1 VTVDHPAMS
10 CDEFLDRA
18 AALALDAG
26 DADEIRLVE
35 EHAAACP
42 DCARQLQEFR
52 EVAAMLGGAVPQVDP
67 PEALRSRVLEVARRT
82 DQVLSRDPRRLWSR
96 AQRRVRPSP
105 AWLVAAASLVFSL
118 IALIRV
124 VAMQGQIVAL
134 QNDALRASERAARYD
149 HVAEV
154 LASDQLAIR
163 PLQPSVQA
171 MPWRGMVYMDPLSG
185 TGMVMCHD
193 MPPIAQGH
201 AYQVWFVRGNE
212 KVSGGLIWPDHQG
225 NGYTL
230 IQVPTDLQSFD
241 SVGVTDEPGTG
252 SAWPTT
258 PRVIGTP
265 LNDSAQ

>member
-1 VTVDHPAMS
+1 MVDHPTMS

-18 AALALDAG
+18 AALALDSV
-26 DADEIRLVE
+26 DAEEVRLVE

-42 DCARQLQEFR
+42 DCAVRLQEFR
-52 EVAAMLGGAVPQVDP
+52 EVAAVLGAAVPQVEP
-67 PEALRSRVLEVARRT
+67 PEALRGRVLEAARRT
-82 DQVLSRDPRRLWSR
+82 PQALSADPRRRWSR
-96 AQRRVRPSP
+96 AQRRFRPSP

-118 IALIRV
+118 VALIRV

-134 QNDALRASERAARYD
+134 QTDAQRASERAARYD

-154 LASDQLAIR
+154 LASDKLAIR
-163 PLQPSVQA
+163 PLQPAEQA
-171 MPWRGMVYMDPLSG
+171 MPWRGMVYMDPMSG

-193 MPPIAQGH
+193 MPPIPQGH
-201 AYQVWFVRGNE
+201 AYQLWFVRGNE
-212 KVSGGLIWPDHQG
+212 KVSGGLIWPDHDG

-265 LNDSAQ
+265 LRDSAQ

>member
-1 VTVDHPAMS
+1 MVDHPTVR

-18 AALALDAG
+18 AALALDAV
-26 DADEIRLVE
+26 DADEVSLVE
-35 EHAAACP
+35 AHAAACA
-42 DCARQLQEFR
+42 DCALSLREFR
-52 EVAAMLGGAVPQVDP
+52 EVAAVLGSAVPQVDP
-67 PEALRSRVLEVARRT
+67 PEALRGEVLEAARRT
-82 DQVLSRDPRRLWSR
+82 PRPLAAAPRRLWSG
-96 AQRRVRPSP
+96 ARRRLRLNP
-105 AWLVAAASLVFSL
+105 AWMVAAASLVFSL
-118 IALIRV
+118 VALIRV
-124 VAMQGQIVAL
+124 IAMQGQVVAL
-134 QNDALRASERAARYD
+134 QHDALTARERAARYD

-163 PLQPSVQA
+163 PLQPSEQA

-212 KVSGGLIWPDHQG
+212 RVSGGLIWPDKQG

-230 IQVPTDLQSFD
+230 IQVPTDLQTFD

-265 LNDSAQ
+265 LN

>member
-1 VTVDHPAMS
+1 MVDHAALT

-18 AALALDAG
+18 ASVALDSA
-26 DADEIRLVE
+26 DAEELRLVE
-35 EHAAACP
+35 DHAAACP
-42 DCARQLQEFR
+42 QCGAQLREFR
-52 EVAAMLGGAVPQVDP
+52 EVAAVLGAVVPQLDP
-67 PEALRSRVLEVARRT
+67 PDALRSHVVESARRT
-82 DQVLSRDPRRLWSR
+82 EQALSRDPRRLWAR
-96 AQRRVRPSP
+96 AQRRLRPSP

-118 IALIRV
+118 VALLRV
-124 VAMQGQIVAL
+124 LAMQAQIVAL
-134 QNDALRASERAARYD
+134 QADAITARERAARYD

-163 PLQPSVQA
+163 PLQPTVQNL
-171 MPWRGMVYMDPLSG
+171 PSRGMVYMDPLSG
-185 TGMVMCHD
+185 TGMVMCHN
-193 MPPIAQGH
+193 MPPIEQGH

-212 KVSGGLIWPDHQG
+212 KVSGGLIWPDHDG

-241 SVGVTDEPGTG
+241 SVGVTDEPGNG

-265 LNDSAQ
+265 LNDGAP